1 MSKIKSIFVTAL
13 VASMLGLILC
23 GLFVLKSPAF
33 GVLVAILAAFGAAHT
48 TVNFYHWLRK
58 TPPLLPATAPKKKPK
73 QKKAGALA
81 AVGDPLQ
88 PVNTTHTLDGNEE
101 WLSFSAGNNF
111 EAAYDEIKA
120 EIINEN

>member
-23 GLFVLKSPAF
+23 GLFALKSPAF
-33 GVLVAILAAFGAAHT
+33 GVLVAVLAAFGGAHG

-58 TPPLLPATAPKKKPK
+58 TPPLLPATTKKHRDEPE
-73 QKKAGALA
+73 QERGFA
-81 AVGDPLQ
+81 AAGDPLQ

-111 EAAYDEIKA
+111 EAAYDEIKEELA
-120 EIINEN
+120 E